1 MTADMQFT
9 VCIHHAFALKILWMD
24 TYTGINKINV
34 HTPTSSTGLCD
45 HPVLDF
51 PGCGY
56 CHVSWTLAD
65 TCNLKENY
73 GWHHVAADLWVR
85 KSQQVK

>member
-24 TYTGINKINV
+24 TYIGINKINV

-73 GWHHVAADLWVR
+73 GWHHVAADLWV
-85 KSQQVK
+85 